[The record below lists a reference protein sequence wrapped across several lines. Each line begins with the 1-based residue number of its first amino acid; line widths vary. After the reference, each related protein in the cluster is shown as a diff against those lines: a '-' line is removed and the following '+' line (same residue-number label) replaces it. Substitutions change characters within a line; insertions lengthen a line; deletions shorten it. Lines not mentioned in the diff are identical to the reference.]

1 MGIALADA
9 AIDYGA
15 SVDLVLGPVNIIPQ
29 KSSVKVTNVTTA
41 ETMATECIAR
51 FDKCDIAILAAAVA
65 DFTPIRVYE
74 EKIKNK
80 DSELLLELK
89 PTRDIAMTLGMQKRS
104 SQILV
109 GFALETD
116 NELENA
122 IEKLRKKNLDI
133 IVLNSLKEEGAGF
146 GHNTNKITLI
156 DRDNNIDK
164 FELKSKEAAAMDI
177 GSIMAARFK
186 FFLIAFLILLPGII
200 DAQELNC
207 NIQISAQRIQG
218 SNRQIFESMQRDLYD
233 FMNNTVWTNHVFSY
247 AERID
252 CNILINLSD
261 QLSADEFKG
270 TIQIQLSRPVFNT
283 TYKSTMLN
291 FIDNNFQFRYV
302 EFQPLEFDPSTYR
315 SSLVSVLA
323 YYTYMILGFDYD
335 SFSPLG
341 GTEFFQMAEK
351 IVTTA
356 QNAPEPGW
364 KPYDGSR
371 NRNRYWLVK
380 NVLDKEYEGVRLF
393 IYDYNINGL
402 DKMESKIAEA
412 RTSMVESL
420 KLIQEVY
427 RKKPDPFMY
436 LVQVIMDAKSDELI
450 NIFTEAFP
458 EEKSRVVQ
466 ILTEIDPA
474 NKAKYE
480 KINSANAQ

>member
-1 MGIALADA
+1 MV
-9 AIDYGA
+9 
-15 SVDLVLGPVNIIPQ
+15 S
-29 KSSVKVTNVTTA
+29 
-41 ETMATECIAR
+41 
-51 FDKCDIAILAAAVA
+51 
-65 DFTPIRVYE
+65 
-74 EKIKNK
+74 
-80 DSELLLELK
+80 
-89 PTRDIAMTLGMQKRS
+89 
-104 SQILV
+104 
-109 GFALETD
+109 
-116 NELENA
+116 
-122 IEKLRKKNLDI
+122 
-133 IVLNSLKEEGAGF
+133 
-146 GHNTNKITLI
+146 
-156 DRDNNIDK
+156 
-164 FELKSKEAAAMDI
+164 
-177 GSIMAARFK
+177 RFK
-186 FFLIAFLILLPGII
+186 YYLVILLILLPAISDG
-200 DAQELNC
+200 QELNC
-207 NIQISAQRIQG
+207 NVQISAQRIQG
-218 SNRQIFESMQRDLYD
+218 SNRQVFESMQRDL
-233 FMNNTVWTNHVFSY
+233 FEFLNNTVWTNHVFSY

-252 CNILINLSD
+252 CNILINLND
-261 QLSADEFKG
+261 QLSADEFRG

-291 FIDNNFQFRYV
+291 FIDNSFQFKYV

-335 SFSPLG
+335 TFSPLG
-341 GTEFFQMAEK
+341 GTEFYQMAEK

-380 NVLDKEYEGVRLF
+380 NALDKEYEGVRQFL
-393 IYDYNINGL
+393 YEYNMNGL

-420 KLIQEVY
+420 KLIQDVY

-436 LVQVIMDAKSDELI
+436 LVQVVMDAKSDELI
-450 NIFTEAFP
+450 NIFSGAFP

-480 KINSANAQ
+480 KINSANP

>member
-1 MGIALADA
+1 M
-9 AIDYGA
+9 
-15 SVDLVLGPVNIIPQ
+15 
-29 KSSVKVTNVTTA
+29 
-41 ETMATECIAR
+41 
-51 FDKCDIAILAAAVA
+51 
-65 DFTPIRVYE
+65 
-74 EKIKNK
+74 
-80 DSELLLELK
+80 K
-89 PTRDIAMTLGMQKRS
+89 PTHFKYYLVISLIILP
-104 SQILV
+104 ILV
-109 GFALETD
+109 
-116 NELENA
+116 N
-122 IEKLRKKNLDI
+122 
-133 IVLNSLKEEGAGF
+133 
-146 GHNTNKITLI
+146 
-156 DRDNNIDK
+156 
-164 FELKSKEAAAMDI
+164 
-177 GSIMAARFK
+177 
-186 FFLIAFLILLPGII
+186 
-200 DAQELNC
+200 AQELNC

-218 SNRQIFESMQRDLYD
+218 SNRQVFESMQKDLYE

-252 CNILINLSD
+252 CNILINLTD

-283 TYKSTMLN
+283 TYKSTILN
-291 FIDNNFQFRYV
+291 FIDNSFQFKYV

-351 IVTTA
+351 IVTSA

-380 NVLDKEYEGVRLF
+380 NALDKEYEGVRQF
-393 IYDYNINGL
+393 NYEYNMNGL
-402 DKMESKIAEA
+402 DMMESKISEA

-420 KLIQEVY
+420 KLIQDVF
-427 RKKPDPFMY
+427 RRKPDPFMY
-436 LVQVIMDAKSDELI
+436 IVQVVMEAKSDELI

-480 KINSANAQ
+480 KINSANVP